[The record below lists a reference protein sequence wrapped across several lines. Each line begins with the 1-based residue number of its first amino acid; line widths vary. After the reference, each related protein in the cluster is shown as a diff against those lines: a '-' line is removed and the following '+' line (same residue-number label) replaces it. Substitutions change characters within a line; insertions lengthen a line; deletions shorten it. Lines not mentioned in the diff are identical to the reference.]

1 MQHLATWCNSFLLH
15 APHGAELPGVQR
27 PGDAQVCAQSRG
39 GGGQVQARTH
49 RTFTRPRLSR
59 SFRSVGRLFRPAAA
73 VLRAGVVRS
82 WGRCGQV
89 LGRCG
94 RDGGVGGRAQSAKA
108 RQRREPAQ
116 RNPREVVVVQDAGG
130 RHGLGEIYYGDR
142 PSPTSEYLRAVKP
155 SEPTAVSRFAR
166 LCKTAGMSASTR
178 RRCVRART
186 VFVAAVVQRA
196 RSENSHS

>member
-1 MQHLATWCNSFLLH
+1 MLRRPSHGTGSLYVACFTLH
-15 APHGAELPGVQR
+15 GRCRSG
-27 PGDAQVCAQSRG
+27 CCITQSG
-39 GGGQVQARTH
+39 I
-49 RTFTRPRLSR
+49 SR
-59 SFRSVGRLFRPAAA
+59 SCRYHMVRRGSAPRYPQRAARAPLGNMEDEFGARVQGARRSR
-73 VLRAGVVRS
+73 
-82 WGRCGQV
+82 GRCGLV

-94 RDGGVGGRAQSAKA
+94 RGGGVGGRAQSVKA

-130 RHGLGEIYYGDR
+130 RHGLGEIYYSNS
-142 PSPTSEYLRAVKP
+142 PPPTSEYLRAVP

-166 LCKTAGMSASTR
+166 LCETAEMSASTR